1 MIDKNYCK
9 LVGHYGDDST
19 VINSARMS
27 FNNDKKHSAE
37 SDEKLIKTMIER
49 GHTSPFE
56 QVNFTFQLK
65 MPIFVARQWQ
75 RHRTARLNEQS
86 GRYTKLSEEFFI
98 PKKWRGQISKSGELS
113 VEISAEESE
122 ELTAEL
128 NQFYQETYLFYSS
141 LLQRGI
147 SKELARIVLPLGT
160 YTNFVWQMDL
170 HNLMHF
176 LELRLAPSAQV
187 EIREY
192 AEEILR
198 LIEPICPI
206 TIKYFKERIK

>member
-19 VINSARMS
+19 IINSARMS
-27 FNNDKKHSAE
+27 FNNDKKYSAE
-37 SDEKLIKTMIER
+37 SDERLIKTMIER

-86 GRYTKLSEEFFI
+86 GRYTKLNEEFYT
-98 PKKWRGQISKSGELS
+98 PKEWRGITPFNT
-113 VEISAEESE
+113 EESE

-141 LLQRGI
+141 LLQKGV

-160 YTNFVWQMDL
+160 YTSFVWQMDL

-187 EIREY
+187 EIRKY

-206 TIKYFKERIK
+206 TIKYFKERIKWRKEQ

>member
-9 LVGHYGDDST
+9 LIGHYGDDST
-19 VINSARMS
+19 IINSARMS
-27 FNNDKKHSAE
+27 FNSDKKYSAE
-37 SDEKLIKTMIER
+37 SDERLIKTMIER

-86 GRYTKLSEEFFI
+86 GRYTKLNEEFYT
-98 PKKWRGQISKSGELS
+98 PKEWRGITPLN
-113 VEISAEESE
+113 AEESE

-141 LLQRGI
+141 LLQGGV

-206 TIKYFKERIK
+206 TIKYFKERIKWRKER